1 MKRRQAAGFTL
12 IELLVVIAIIAILA
26 GMLLPALAKAKERAG
41 RTSCLNN
48 LKQWGI
54 AMHMY
59 TDDNRDYYPAAR
71 ETNYVATADHNPVWT
86 EMYTVEMQNQQGGGD
101 FGRGAWFN
109 ALPVYISSS
118 PLWRYGADP
127 KAIASFISAPS
138 IYKCRAADAVRRDP
152 AIDPDPAYMP
162 TFNYGINARMN
173 YPDPVETPFQISR
186 AVNPSAFVMFSEQ
199 RVHAA
204 EQPYY
209 GTNPAD
215 VSSTYNFTTRFSGRH
230 SEGGNI
236 VFGDGHANYFK
247 YAYVCTPR
255 KNQPADPGR
264 PDIQWAASGM
274 MIP

>member
-1 MKRRQAAGFTL
+1 GFTL

-26 GMLLPALAKAKERAG
+26 GMLLPALAAAKEKAVRM
-41 RTSCLNN
+41 SCLNN

-71 ETNYVATADHNPVWT
+71 ELGYVATADHNPVWT
-86 EMYTVEMQNQQGGGD
+86 EMYAVEMQNQQTGAD
-101 FGRGAWFN
+101 IGRAAWFN
-109 ALPVYISSS
+109 ALPPYISGL
-118 PLWRYGADP
+118 PLWRYGGSPD
-127 KAIASFISAPS
+127 AIKSFVNGPS
-138 IYKCRAADAVRRDP
+138 IYKCRAADATRRDP

-204 EQPYY
+204 EKPYY
-209 GTNPAD
+209 GTNPGD

-230 SEGGNI
+230 GGGGNI
-236 VFGDGHANYFK
+236 VFGDGHAAFFK
-247 YAYVCTPR
+247 YSYVCTPR

-264 PDIQWAASGM
+264 PDIQWAASGI